1 MDNVTKQGLMNDT
14 NRRGPVGSRET
25 TFPLEILRGLRT
37 RAELQEEPWRR
48 GYSEQ
53 WMVREDVEASQNIVS
68 DRNSYSWT
76 MSTLP
81 LYHE

>member
-1 MDNVTKQGLMNDT
+1 MNDT
-14 NRRGPVGSRET
+14 NRRGPLESHGA

-53 WMVREDVEASQNIVS
+53 RVVREDVEASQNIGS
-68 DRNSYSWT
+68 DRTSYSWT
-76 MSTLP
+76 VSTLP